1 MPDAD
6 VLRRIARKTLV
17 ATGYARGGADAFDL
31 AECCGIGVVWMRGPT
46 HMMGRTIYAD
56 PSADDGRLQLDV
68 AHEVAHALLVAHGIR
83 DSERAADA
91 LARLLLAAGGP
102 RSSTG
107 SSCGE
112 GGSDSLPPM
121 A

>member
-56 PSADDGRLQLDV
+56 P
-68 AHEVAHALLVAHGIR
+68 
-83 DSERAADA
+83 
-91 LARLLLAAGGP
+91 
-102 RSSTG
+102 
-107 SSCGE
+107 
-112 GGSDSLPPM
+112 
-121 A
+121 